1 MAKRHCYFVI
11 NRTLVLRV
19 CACQKSKLSTRV
31 SLFATYAGTSFN
43 ICLYIHEYIVRWV
56 QQACKC
62 VAADFEKTA
71 KNRFDAFL
79 IRVHIQNHF
88 CWRCVTEY
96 ACVILLCRFRFRS
109 YKNLGK
115 ITDKLTII
123 LVTRLLH

>member
-1 MAKRHCYFVI
+1 MSILLNLLLIKMHLVKR
-11 NRTLVLRV
+11 
-19 CACQKSKLSTRV
+19 TRYN
-31 SLFATYAGTSFN
+31 A
-43 ICLYIHEYIVRWV
+43 VRWV

-62 VAADFEKTA
+62 AAADFEKTA

-88 CWRCVTEY
+88 CWCCVTEY

-109 YKNLGK
+109 YKNLGN